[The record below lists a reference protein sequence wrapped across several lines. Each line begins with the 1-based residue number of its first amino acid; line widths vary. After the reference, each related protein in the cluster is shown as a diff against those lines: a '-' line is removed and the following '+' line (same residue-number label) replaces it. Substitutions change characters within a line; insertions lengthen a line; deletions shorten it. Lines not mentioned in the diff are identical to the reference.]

1 MAFGLGVL
9 RLSPDA
15 FWSLSIPEL
24 KAAIR
29 GLKGGIDMV
38 DPLPRDT
45 LAALMTR
52 FPDHPGDLPQ
62 DHSERISAHG
72 R

>member
-9 RLSPDA
+9 RLSPEA

-29 GLKGGIDMV
+29 GLRGGTDRI
-38 DPLPRDT
+38 DPLPRDI

-52 FPDHPGDLPQ
+52 FPDHPGEAPQ
-62 DHSERISAHG
+62 DTPEG
-72 R
+72 RHADGR